1 MVQLLLNCL
10 QIGIVCTVRNRLNEN
25 RFKMEE
31 IQDVSLK
38 TKLASRHKGGQNMF
52 PQKRQVFAL

>member
-25 RFKMEE
+25 RFEMEE

-38 TKLASRHKGGQNMF
+38 TKLASRHKGDQNMF